1 VATVDAEKC
10 AACLTC
16 VRVCPFKVPFINE
29 RAVAEINPVQCRGC
43 GTCAGECPGQAIH
56 LPGYK
61 DHQMKAAVEA
71 LFRVAG
77 D

>member
-1 VATVDAEKC
+1 VAKVDEDKC

-29 RAVAEINPVQCRGC
+29 RGKAEINPVQCQGC
-43 GTCAGECPGQAIH
+43 GTCAGECPAKAIQ
-56 LPGYK
+56 LQNYK
-61 DHQMKAAVEA
+61 DDQILAKIGGLAEVS
-71 LFRVAG
+71 